1 MDTELIAIIGAA
13 SPVLLLLCKHFLL
26 NRHVSQGVE
35 KYYVMDAGDE
45 FPINRRNR
53 LSKSRKVKKGGTA
66 YNYRKRTGYKF
77 LFFGADTNENVQL
90 GIAKCMDR
98 IRFSLEKKKNCSCE
112 IKMRATKED
121 IIKEIAAHHPDV
133 LHFAGHGD
141 NEGRLLLHAGV
152 CDTEFISPRE
162 LFANLSACC
171 GFVQIVV
178 IAACHSYNQAKEV
191 ARYVDV
197 VIGMEGEIAVDAVE
211 SFCEIFYMALIGG
224 SSVYEA
230 YGMGIAQLRMGKAQ
244 YADRPRLVVREGL
257 RAKDILLMPSSSKA
271 KKED

>member
-1 MDTELIAIIGAA
+1 MDLELIATIGAA
-13 SPVLLLLCKHFLL
+13 SSVVFLLCKHFLL
-26 NRHVSQGVE
+26 NRSVHREDG
-35 KYYVMDAGDE
+35 KYYAMDVSDE

-53 LSKSRKVKKGGTA
+53 LSKSRKAKKGGAA

-77 LFFGADTNENVQL
+77 LFFGADTNVNAQL
-90 GIAKCMDR
+90 GITNCMDR
-98 IRFSLEKKKNCSCE
+98 IKGSLESRRNCSCE
-112 IKMRATKED
+112 IKMRTTKED

-141 NEGRLLLHAGV
+141 NEGRLLLHSGM
-152 CDTEFISPRE
+152 CGTEFISPKD
-162 LFANLSACC
+162 LFANLSTCC
-171 GFVQIVV
+171 AFVQIVV

-197 VIGMEGEIAVDAVE
+197 VIGMDGEIAVDAME
-211 SFCEIFYMALIGG
+211 SFCEVFYIALIGG

-230 YGMGIAQLRMGKAQ
+230 YKMGIAQLRMGKAQ
-244 YADRPRLVVREGL
+244 YADMPKLVIRDGV
-257 RAKDILLMPSSSKA
+257 RAKNLLLMSSSSKT